1 MSLGVQ
7 RIVASLVYSL
17 AAAPLTALTLEQ
29 ETVRVQRSGVP
40 AEGSATTDPD
50 VKAITA
56 VLDQYV
62 AALQAKDLLA
72 LKSVWPTLN
81 EAQQKKIRTS
91 FDLTRFHKVQL
102 QVKDIQLATS
112 SAIVNCKR
120 RDQIVTSDAVSFQRE
135 GKTLFRF
142 VKKGSGWTIE
152 SMQ

>member
-1 MSLGVQ
+1 
-7 RIVASLVYSL
+7 
-17 AAAPLTALTLEQ
+17 
-29 ETVRVQRSGVP
+29 
-40 AEGSATTDPD
+40 
-50 VKAITA
+50 
-56 VLDQYV
+56 
-62 AALQAKDLLA
+62 
-72 LKSVWPTLN
+72 
-81 EAQQKKIRTS
+81 
-91 FDLTRFHKVQL
+91 VQL